1 MIFKCKNCGGNA
13 VYHPDKKAM
22 WCPHCEGID
31 SEERIDTENQ
41 ENCSNCG
48 APLEQVGE
56 FTSALKCSHCGSY
69 IILKDRVE
77 GENKP
82 DLILPFMISKEKAV
96 EILNKE
102 FGNRILTPDSFLTH
116 STLECLEGSYIP
128 FWLYDYMSKVNYE
141 ANATKVRVFRKGDYE
156 ITETS
161 HYHVTRKMDIEF
173 DKIPV
178 DASKRM
184 ADDIM
189 DLMEPYEYQALQDF
203 EEKYMSGFQGEVV
216 NFPEEEEEERAK
228 LKAKKDS
235 ESLLSE
241 TLVGYTTCVPL
252 HKDIQ
257 LTKTKAHF
265 ALMPIWVY
273 RYQFRGKDYVYHV
286 NGQTGKVIGKTPTD
300 KTKALLYSGTVAF
313 FVGMIWQ
320 CICWILGVF

>member
-22 WCPHCEGID
+22 WCPHCESLD
-31 SEERIDTENQ
+31 SEERMDSENM
-41 ENCSNCG
+41 EVCTNCG
-48 APLEQVGE
+48 APLDYVTE
-56 FTSALKCSHCGSY
+56 FTSALKCGHCGSY

-77 GENKP
+77 GENRP
-82 DLILPFMISKEKAV
+82 DLILPFVVSKDKAV
-96 EILNKE
+96 EILKTE

-116 STLECLEGSYIP
+116 ATLECLEGSYVP
-128 FWLYDYMSKVNYE
+128 FWLYDYLSQVDYE
-141 ANATKVRVFRKGDYE
+141 AKATKVRVFRKGDYE

-161 HYHVTRKMDIEF
+161 HYHVTRKMDIQF

-189 DLMEPYEYQALQDF
+189 DLMEPYEYKALLDF

-216 NFPEEEEEERAK
+216 NFAEEEEEERA
-228 LKAKKDS
+228 LQKARKDS

-241 TLVGYTTCVPL
+241 TIVGYTTCVPV
-252 HKDIQ
+252 HKNINLQ
-257 LTKTKAHF
+257 KQKSHF
-265 ALMPIWVY
+265 ALMPVWVY
-273 RYQFRGKDYVYHV
+273 RYHFRGKEYIYHV

-300 KTKALLYSGTVAF
+300 KKKAWLYSLSAAF
-313 FVGMIWQ
+313 IAGMIWE